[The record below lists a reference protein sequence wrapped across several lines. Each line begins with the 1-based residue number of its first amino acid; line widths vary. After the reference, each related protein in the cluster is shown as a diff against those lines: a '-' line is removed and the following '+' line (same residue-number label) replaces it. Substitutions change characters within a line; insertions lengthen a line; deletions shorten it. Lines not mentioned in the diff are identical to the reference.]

1 MQENEVSMDQ
11 ELIARLRLQ
20 AGQVYERGRSFWARI
35 PVKARLMLGLFLFA
49 AILMGL
55 HTALSSADSSL
66 HLKVQHSFRSADLSV
81 WMDGDLIYSGKV
93 AGSMK
98 RKFGLIPDSV
108 QGTLSQIVPVA
119 SGTHQLRVRIVPDD
133 GAAQE
138 DSISGDFAR
147 NTERD
152 LTVSARRS
160 GLSLSW
166 QATNTAAP
174 GSGAGW
180 FGRYAGSLLLT
191 IAGSIISALT
201 GFALREVPSQLRTRQ
216 NDESKTQSATAGQ

>member
-1 MQENEVSMDQ
+1 MDQ
-11 ELIARLRLQ
+11 ELIARLRLE
-20 AGQVYERGRSFWARI
+20 AGRLYEQGRSHWLRI
-35 PVKARLMLGLFLFA
+35 PVKARLMLGLFLVA
-49 AILMGL
+49 AMLMGL

-81 WMDGDLIYSGKV
+81 WMDGELIYSGKLE
-93 AGSMK
+93 GSMK
-98 RKFGLIPDSV
+98 KKFGLIPDSV
-108 QGTLSQIVPVA
+108 QGSLSQIVPVA

-138 DSISGDFAR
+138 DSISGEFAR

-160 GLSLSW
+160 GLSLNW

-174 GSGAGW
+174 SSGAGW
-180 FGRYAGSLLLT
+180 LGRYAGSLLLT

-201 GFALREVPSQLRTRQ
+201 GFALREVPGQLRSRQ
-216 NDESKTQSATAGQ
+216 SDPSKTETAAAGQ

>member
-1 MQENEVSMDQ
+1 MDQ

-20 AGQVYERGRSFWARI
+20 ASQLYERGRGLWVRI

-81 WMDGDLIYSGKV
+81 WMDDELIYSGKLT
-93 AGSMK
+93 GSMK
-98 RKFGLIPDSV
+98 KKFGLIPDSM
-108 QGTLSQIVPVA
+108 QGSLSQIVPVA
-119 SGTHQLRVRIVPDD
+119 SGTHQVRVRVVPDD
-133 GAAQE
+133 GSAQE

-147 NTERD
+147 NTERE
-152 LTVSARRS
+152 LTVSARRN
-160 GLSLSW
+160 GLALNW
-166 QATNTAAP
+166 QATDTAAP
-174 GSGAGW
+174 ASGAGW

-201 GFALREVPSQLRTRQ
+201 GFALREVPTQLRSRQ
-216 NDESKTQSATAGQ
+216 NDESKTQSAAAGQ

>member
-1 MQENEVSMDQ
+1 MDQ
-11 ELIARLRLQ
+11 ELIARFRLWASQ
-20 AGQVYERGRSFWARI
+20 RYQQGCSLWARI

-49 AILMGL
+49 AVLMGL
-55 HTALSSADSSL
+55 HTALSTADSSL

-93 AGSMK
+93 LGSMK
-98 RKFGLIPDSV
+98 KKFGLIPDSM
-108 QGTLSQIVPVA
+108 QGSLSQIVPVA
-119 SGTHQLRVRIVPDD
+119 SGTHQVRVRIVPDD
-133 GAAQE
+133 GSAQE

-160 GLSLSW
+160 GLSLNW
-166 QATNTAAP
+166 QGSNTAAP
-174 GSGAGW
+174 VSGGSW

-201 GFALREVPSQLRTRQ
+201 GFALREVPAQLRARQ
-216 NDESKTQSATAGQ
+216 NDESKTQSAAAGQ

>member
-1 MQENEVSMDQ
+1 MQENGISMDQ

-133 GAAQE
+133 GSAQE